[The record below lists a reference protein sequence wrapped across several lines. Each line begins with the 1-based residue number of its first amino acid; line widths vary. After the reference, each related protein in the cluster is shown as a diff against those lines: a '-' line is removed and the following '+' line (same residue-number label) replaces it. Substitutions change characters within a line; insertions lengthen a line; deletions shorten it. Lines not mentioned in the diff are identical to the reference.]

1 MLMKAPTL
9 GADSYI
15 LDLEDSVP
23 EANKDEARRTVVR
36 LSDELDWGSHE
47 LCVRINPRGSTH
59 FARDIAAVKKA
70 KRIDCVVLPKAEGDC
85 SIIHERAH
93 RKVMPIIETAA
104 GFTSLRKVVR
114 SRGVTAISFGAADY
128 AASVGG
134 DVSAYQDNETLKT
147 IMVAAAA
154 DSGVDAIDNVFFD
167 LVDLKGFRTQAETA
181 RSLGFVGKQLVHP
194 SQVSH
199 ANNIFTPRRSEIEWA
214 EKVVAAM
221 GAAALGRRGAV
232 RLGGSLVDA
241 VHFRLANRLIERAR
255 EAGLSA

>member
-1 MLMKAPTL
+1 MKAPTL

-59 FARDIAAVKKA
+59 FARDIAAVRRT